1 MAALLVGCCY
11 EEKGVGG
18 GEVVQT
24 LEGKILDVNSLEKI
38 SPEMNSPETNSPGSS
53 SQGENRGDV
62 SGDRFLGRMEAQCDR
77 IRQYRDDV
85 LRKEGRTLSYDEAAL
100 EWIER
105 YAEVFA
111 REHGAS

>member
-1 MAALLVGCCY
+1 M
-11 EEKGVGG
+11 
-18 GEVVQT
+18 QT
-24 LEGKILDVNSLEKI
+24 LEGKILDVNSLKK
-38 SPEMNSPETNSPGSS
+38 STPETESPETDSPEVNSPDGISRKEIRVDS
-53 SQGENRGDV
+53 
-62 SGDRFLGRMEAQCDR
+62 SGDPFLGRMEAQCDR

-85 LRKEGRTLSYDEAAL
+85 LRKEGRTLSYDAAAL